1 VTETAAYEK
10 VIYGMESKLDEFEG
24 ICNLFFSC
32 IRRDVLKYD
41 RRQRREVEG

>member
-10 VIYGMESKLDEFEG
+10 MIYGIESKSDEFEG

-41 RRQRREVEG
+41 RR